1 MDDNTK
7 NLESL
12 LSAIDRFKGQATLQ
26 PSNDKIDE
34 DFKHSNATMITR
46 VAWFAGG
53 ALGFG
58 IGALSGNPLLT
69 WIGVIL
75 FAGFAA
81 AICATACRFLGV
93 DGSQRRSKD
102 IISLNEEDLKKIL
115 SGLGRLRDETKLRL
129 ANAKSASD
137 PVKVQEHENNL
148 FLIEKQID
156 KIEVALVRKLAAGDD
171 LDAGLLSA
179 KEVGIPENG
188 VGSNPN
194 KSQDKGLL
202 G

>member
-1 MDDNTK
+1 MDDKTK

-12 LSAIDRFKGQATLQ
+12 LSAIERFKGLASLL
-26 PSNDKIDE
+26 PSSGKIDE
-34 DFKHSNATMITR
+34 SFKYSNATMITR
-46 VAWFAGG
+46 VATLAGG
-53 ALGFG
+53 ALGLG
-58 IGALSGNPLLT
+58 IGALTRNLVFTGMCVTIFSGL
-69 WIGVIL
+69 
-75 FAGFAA
+75 AM
-81 AICATACRFLGV
+81 AICALACRFLGV

-102 IISLNEEDLKKIL
+102 IIALNEEDLKKIL
-115 SGLGRLRDETKLRL
+115 SGLGRVRDETKLRL

-137 PVKVQEHENNL
+137 PVKVQELENNL

-156 KIEVALVRKLAAGDD
+156 KTELALVKKLAAGDD
-171 LDAGLLSA
+171 MDAGLLSA

-202 G
+202 E